1 MFAKAYSLVS
11 AFTKP
16 LIISVRFYDGTV
28 ECNGGAFVIVNEEG
42 WIITAAHLLQSL
54 VMFQQHQKELIAF
67 RAQLE
72 AVEKDSTLNTK
83 QKHKK
88 LRQIQVNKRWITNH
102 SFWWGKDGVQIDSFN
117 VFPEA
122 DIAVGRL
129 QPFDKAMVSTY
140 PVFKDPSKGMDP
152 GTSLC
157 KLGYPF
163 HKLEASFDETK
174 NEFKLAQG
182 VLPLPRFP
190 LEGIYTRNI
199 VIGKTRDGRYE
210 IKLLETSS
218 PGLRGQSGGPIF
230 DTKGTVWAIQ
240 SRTGHYQLGFSPKI
254 KRNGKETEENQFLNV
269 GQGVHP
275 DVIVPFLRENGI
287 SFKLSEY

>member
-1 MFAKAYSLVS
+1 MFAKAYSLAS

-16 LIISVRFYDGTV
+16 VIISVRFYDGTV

-42 WIITAAHLLQSL
+42 WIITAAHLLQPL
-54 VMFQQHQKELIAF
+54 VMSKQHQKELSAF
-67 RAQLE
+67 KSQLE
-72 AVEKDSTLNTK
+72 AVEKDSTLNAR

-88 LRQIQVNKRWITNH
+88 LHQIQVNKRWITNH
-102 SFWWGKDGVQIDSFN
+102 SFWWGNDGVHVDSFK

-122 DIAVGRL
+122 DIAVGQL
-129 QPFDKAMVSTY
+129 QPFDKTVVSKY
-140 PVFKDPSKGMDP
+140 PVFKDPSKGMNP

-174 NEFKLAQG
+174 NAFKLAPG

-190 LEGIYTRNI
+190 IEGIYTRNI
-199 VIGKTRDGRYE
+199 VIGKTQDGKHE

-218 PGLRGQSGGPIF
+218 PGLRGQSGGPVF
-230 DTKGTVWAIQ
+230 DTEGTVWAIQ
-240 SRTGHYQLGFSPKI
+240 SRTGHFPLGFSPKI
-254 KRNGKETEENQFLNV
+254 KRNGKELEENQFLNV

-275 DVIVPFLRENGI
+275 DVIVSFLRDNGI